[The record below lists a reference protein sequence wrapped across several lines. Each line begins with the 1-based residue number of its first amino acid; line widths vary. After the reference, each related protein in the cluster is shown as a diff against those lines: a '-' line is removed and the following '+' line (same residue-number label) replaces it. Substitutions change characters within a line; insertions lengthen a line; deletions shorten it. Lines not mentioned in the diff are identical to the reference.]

1 MSNYVGDLVRDL
13 QDNFLNG
20 ETRKSEYVTT
30 NLKKDLDRIDAYL
43 ESKHISGETDS
54 QGREKPFFNI
64 VTSAVNIW
72 FRATDIDRKNI
83 RIKATKKADITSAY
97 LATILLQEWMRKTA
111 FGKFLNLWG
120 MTEASH
126 LSSVVKFVEKGGELI
141 PEVVSWD
148 RLIVDPIDFYS
159 NSVIERF
166 YLTPAQLRKDKT
178 YDQDF
183 VEKLIDAKSSRKD
196 MEGQTEDAKSEYI
209 EIYEIHG
216 ELPLSYLTDKE
227 EDKDIYQQQMHV
239 ISFVES
245 KENGKYDDY
254 TLYSGK
260 ESRSPYLLT
269 SLLPN
274 IDGSI
279 SLKGAVKTL
288 FDTQW
293 MVNHTAKTIKDQLD
307 LASKLIFQTS
317 DGSFVGRN
325 VLTNMQNGDILTYKI
340 NQPLT
345 QINNSSHDITALQS
359 YGQQWQQIGNQATGI
374 SEAMLGA
381 APKSGT
387 AWRQTEALLRE
398 NHSLFELMIEN
409 KGLDLETMMTKFVIP
424 FIKKKIDTTKEISAI
439 LEDHQIKQIDNAYI
453 PQEIIIRR
461 NNQIKKEILS
471 GNIAEEPDMVELRT
485 TVREELDAFGNQRFI
500 KPSEIPSVTWKKSLK
515 DFEWDV
521 MIEITGE
528 QQDKQSTMSVL
539 QGVFDTIAD
548 PNRRQVL
555 QTEEGK
561 LLFNKILNEVG
572 NISPIELSQISNQQP
587 VSPVGGSE
595 VGAGIPQLTTQ

>member
-141 PEVVSWD
+141 PEVISWD

>member
-1 MSNYVGDLVRDL
+1 
-13 QDNFLNG
+13 
-20 ETRKSEYVTT
+20 
-30 NLKKDLDRIDAYL
+30 
-43 ESKHISGETDS
+43 
-54 QGREKPFFNI
+54 
-64 VTSAVNIW
+64 
-72 FRATDIDRKNI
+72 
-83 RIKATKKADITSAY
+83 
-97 LATILLQEWMRKTA
+97 
-111 FGKFLNLWG
+111 
-120 MTEASH
+120 
-126 LSSVVKFVEKGGELI
+126 
-141 PEVVSWD
+141 
-148 RLIVDPIDFYS
+148 
-159 NSVIERF
+159 
-166 YLTPAQLRKDKT
+166 
-178 YDQDF
+178 
-183 VEKLIDAKSSRKD
+183 
-196 MEGQTEDAKSEYI
+196 
-209 EIYEIHG
+209 
-216 ELPLSYLTDKE
+216 
-227 EDKDIYQQQMHV
+227 
-239 ISFVES
+239 
-245 KENGKYDDY
+245 
-254 TLYSGK
+254 
-260 ESRSPYLLT
+260 
-269 SLLPN
+269 
-274 IDGSI
+274 
-279 SLKGAVKTL
+279 
-288 FDTQW
+288 
-293 MVNHTAKTIKDQLD
+293 
-307 LASKLIFQTS
+307 
-317 DGSFVGRN
+317 
-325 VLTNMQNGDILTYKI
+325 
-340 NQPLT
+340 
-345 QINNSSHDITALQS
+345 
-359 YGQQWQQIGNQATGI
+359 
-374 SEAMLGA
+374 MLGA